1 MAMSMVRLRR
11 HLTSFQI
18 MILGFAGVIL
28 LGALMLTLP
37 IASAGGQWTPFPDA
51 LFTATSAVCVTGLVV
66 RDTGSCWSA
75 FGQAV
80 ILLLIQV
87 GGLGVIT
94 AAITF
99 LMLSGRNITLKERS
113 ALQDAISAP
122 AVGGIVRLTRS
133 ILRGTLLIEGIGAAL
148 LILPFCR
155 DYGPRGIW
163 MAVFHSVSA
172 FCNAGFDI
180 LGRPGHLYPSLMD
193 YAADPLVVLV
203 ITLLIVVG
211 GIGFLTWDDVRTHRL
226 RLRRYRM
233 QSKVILAVTAVL
245 ILCPAALFFLTDYAA
260 LPLGERVLAALF
272 QAVTPRTA
280 GYNTMDLN
288 AMSDVSR
295 AVVIL
300 LMLIGGAPGST
311 AGGMKVT
318 TVAVLMANAR
328 AAFCRREDL
337 QLFDRRLENTAGR
350 NAGAIL
356 LLYLLL
362 PFTGAAVLSMAEGL
376 PLSVCLF
383 ETVSAAGTVGLSLGL
398 TPQLGA
404 LSRGILILLMF
415 FGRVGGLTLI
425 YAAFSGH
432 DRPCARAPKEKI
444 TVG

>member
-1 MAMSMVRLRR
+1 
-11 HLTSFQI
+11 
-18 MILGFAGVIL
+18 
-28 LGALMLTLP
+28 
-37 IASAGGQWTPFPDA
+37 
-51 LFTATSAVCVTGLVV
+51 
-66 RDTGSCWSA
+66 
-75 FGQAV
+75 
-80 ILLLIQV
+80 
-87 GGLGVIT
+87 
-94 AAITF
+94 
-99 LMLSGRNITLKERS
+99 
-113 ALQDAISAP
+113 
-122 AVGGIVRLTRS
+122 
-133 ILRGTLLIEGIGAAL
+133 
-148 LILPFCR
+148 
-155 DYGPRGIW
+155 
-163 MAVFHSVSA
+163 
-172 FCNAGFDI
+172 
-180 LGRPGHLYPSLMD
+180 
-193 YAADPLVVLV
+193 
-203 ITLLIVVG
+203 
-211 GIGFLTWDDVRTHRL
+211 
-226 RLRRYRM
+226 
-233 QSKVILAVTAVL
+233 
-245 ILCPAALFFLTDYAA
+245 
-260 LPLGERVLAALF
+260 
-272 QAVTPRTA
+272 
-280 GYNTMDLN
+280 
-288 AMSDVSR
+288 MSDVSR